1 MSSQLHKTKGIV
13 LRAVKYGETSLIVT
27 IFTELF
33 GLQSYLV
40 NGVRTSSKKGSGKA
54 NLFQPTAIL
63 DLVVYHNELKHLNR
77 IKEFKWSYLYKNI
90 FSDVPKNAVALFMIE
105 LLTKCLKQPEAN
117 PELFEFCED
126 AFIHLDESSGSVMAN
141 FPLFFA
147 LHLPVFFGFRIS
159 DEYSDKNSIVDL
171 QEGMFV
177 PGRPDHFHFLEGKHA
192 EVTSELLKMMQ
203 PEELEQLKLNHDFR
217 RQLLFAYETYYA
229 LHIQDFGTMKTL
241 PVLREVLG

>member
-63 DLVVYHNELKHLNR
+63 DMVVYNNELKHLNR
-77 IKEFKWSYLYKNI
+77 IKEFKWSYLYQHI

-177 PGRPDHFHFLEGKHA
+177 PGRPDHFHFLEGKQA

-217 RQLLFAYETYYA
+217 RQLLFAYEIYYA
-229 LHIQDFGTMKTL
+229 LHLQDFGTMKTL
-241 PVLREVLG
+241 PALREVLG

>member
-33 GLQSYLV
+33 GLQSYMV

-77 IKEFKWSYLYKNI
+77 IKEFKWSYLYQHI

-126 AFIHLDESSGSVMAN
+126 AFIHLDESTGSVMAN

-177 PGRPDHFHFLEGKHA
+177 PGRPDHFHFLEGKQA

-229 LHIQDFGTMKTL
+229 LHIQEFGTMKTL
-241 PVLREVLG
+241 PVLKEVLG

>member
-27 IFTELF
+27 MFTELF

-77 IKEFKWSYLYKNI
+77 IKEFKWSYLYQHI

-126 AFIHLDESSGSVMAN
+126 AFIHLDESTGSVMAN

-177 PGRPDHFHFLEGKHA
+177 PGRPDHFHFLEGKQA

-241 PVLREVLG
+241 PVLKEVLG

>member
-1 MSSQLHKTKGIV
+1 
-13 LRAVKYGETSLIVT
+13 
-27 IFTELF
+27 
-33 GLQSYLV
+33 
-40 NGVRTSSKKGSGKA
+40 
-54 NLFQPTAIL
+54 
-63 DLVVYHNELKHLNR
+63 
-77 IKEFKWSYLYKNI
+77 
-90 FSDVPKNAVALFMIE
+90 MIE

-177 PGRPDHFHFLEGKHA
+177 PGRPDHFHFLEGKQA

-229 LHIQDFGTMKTL
+229 LHIHDFGTMKTL